1 MRHMNFINDFFAGLH
16 AHWKGIRFAFGNP
29 VYLPLVA
36 IPFLLTIGLYVA
48 AVFMLDHYDDVLL
61 GALWS
66 FDPQASGEAVGYL
79 HTAYLYVVKFV
90 LYLVLFVL
98 MYFLFMVIANII
110 ASPLYDIISGRIRKR
125 LRPGAP
131 AREAKFIRVVLEE
144 IKKAAFVLIIPL
156 LCLLIPVV
164 GAVISIILAML
175 LIAWDFTDF
184 SMSRDAPRFGER
196 LGRIRKR
203 PFVLLGFGSLLLVPI
218 LNFFLFPFAILGGS
232 LLYEERLAP
241 ALDMGTPEMPPEP
254 EKQKTEE

>member
-1 MRHMNFINDFFAGLH
+1 MNWINDFFAGLH

-48 AVFMLDHYDDVLL
+48 AVFVLDHYDDALL

-66 FDPQASGEAVGYL
+66 FDPQASGEAVGFL
-79 HTAYLYVVKFV
+79 HSIYLYVVKFL
-90 LYLVLFVL
+90 LYLILFVL

-110 ASPLYDIISGRIRKR
+110 ASPLYDILSGRIRNR

-131 AREAKFIRVVLEE
+131 TRETGIIRVVLEE
-144 IKKAAFVLIIPL
+144 IKKAVFVLVIPL
-156 LCLLIPVV
+156 LCLLIPVA
-164 GAVISIILAML
+164 GAVISVILAML

-184 SMSRDAPRFGER
+184 SLSRDAPRFGER
-196 LGRIRKR
+196 LARIRKR
-203 PFVLLGFGSLLLVPI
+203 PFALLGFGCLLLVPI

-241 ALDMGTPEMPPEP
+241 ALDMGAPEPPPESEDQGP
-254 EKQKTEE
+254 GE